1 MRPKRQQPT
10 RRLVC
15 GNIMSEALDITAPES
30 VKLGPEKSKLAATL
44 GRFWPEAVVV
54 ALVLILWVPRLSG
67 PIDLRWDAGVY
78 YILGTSLAEGHG
90 YRILSEPGS
99 PEAVQY
105 PPLLP
110 GMVALYARAFGST
123 DPAVIGPWLRLSYAA
138 LFLVYGIGV
147 LTLARRYLSPLFA
160 FMATA
165 LCLLNAWTI
174 FLSDLLFAEI
184 PFALVS
190 VTFACVAGS

>member
-1 MRPKRQQPT
+1 MTDTCAEEMVPPKPAN
-10 RRLVC
+10 L
-15 GNIMSEALDITAPES
+15 AL
-30 VKLGPEKSKLAATL
+30 EKRGATTFL
-44 GRFWPEAVVV
+44 GRFWGELTV
-54 ALVLILWVPRLSG
+54 LVLAIMLWLPRLTG

-78 YILGTSLAEGHG
+78 YLLGSSLATGHG

-110 GMVALYARAFGST
+110 GIVALYARAFGST

-147 LTLARRYLSPLFA
+147 LTLARKYLSPLLA
-160 FMATA
+160 FIATA
-165 LCLLNAWTI
+165 LCLLNIWTI

-190 VTFACVAGS
+190 VTFACVAGSRGKRGREVIC

>member
-1 MRPKRQQPT
+1 MEPC
-10 RRLVC
+10 V
-15 GNIMSEALDITAPES
+15 SETE
-30 VKLGPEKSKLAATL
+30 EAATFSPRRAPL
-44 GRFWPEAVVV
+44 AGWKAW
-54 ALVLILWVPRLSG
+54 LWKYWTNGILLWLPRLSG

-78 YILGTSLAEGHG
+78 YLLGSSLATGHG

-110 GMVALYARAFGST
+110 GIVALYARAFGSI

-147 LTLARRYLSPLFA
+147 LCFSK
-160 FMATA
+160 
-165 LCLLNAWTI
+165 
-174 FLSDLLFAEI
+174 EI
-184 PFALVS
+184 SVALVR
-190 VTFACVAGS
+190 FYRDRPLPA